1 MTVISIFFFLINL
14 SGYALLI
21 SVIIFLAFD
30 KIDQN
35 LAIEKY
41 EEYWN
46 LIFMALGLI
55 LLGYAFIFGHHIF
68 DLIYYPIAY
77 EISPHTLKNSFYI
90 NNSGTI
96 IETKKAKF
104 KFSQSQKQVNSFI
117 HDN

>member
-1 MTVISIFFFLINL
+1 M
-14 SGYALLI
+14 
-21 SVIIFLAFD
+21 AFD

-55 LLGYAFIFGHHIF
+55 LLGYAFIFGHRIF

-90 NNSGTI
+90 NN
-96 IETKKAKF
+96 
-104 KFSQSQKQVNSFI
+104 
-117 HDN
+117 